1 MFPYARQ
8 VNCLTHP
15 ERDIV
20 EAFRVL
26 VFGVLVNP
34 MPGDIY
40 EAFWASATWG
50 TTQRREVFEEAFAI
64 TMVTIDEI
72 AFAVTLLPLWF
83 VNYNE
88 AVEAGDVSIT
98 VPCPCNA
105 F

>member
-1 MFPYARQ
+1 M
-8 VNCLTHP
+8 
-15 ERDIV
+15 

-34 MPGDIY
+34 MPRDIY
-40 EAFWASATWG
+40 EAFWATATWG
-50 TTQRREVFEEAFAI
+50 AAARREVFEEAFAI

-83 VNYNE
+83 VSYNE
-88 AVEAGDVSIT
+88 AVEAGEVSIT
-98 VPCPCNA
+98 APCPCDD